1 MTLRRLRCIL
11 VYPSDDNDVIDDD
24 NDCDDAD
31 GRAL

>member
-1 MTLRRLRCIL
+1 MTLRRLRCVL
-11 VYPSDDNDVIDDD
+11 VYSSDDDVIDDD